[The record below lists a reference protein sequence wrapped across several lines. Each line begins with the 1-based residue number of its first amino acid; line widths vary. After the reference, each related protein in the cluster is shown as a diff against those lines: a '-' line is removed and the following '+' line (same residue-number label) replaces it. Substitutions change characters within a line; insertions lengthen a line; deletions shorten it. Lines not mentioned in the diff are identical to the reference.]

1 MNINPFLVECRHE
14 VLELKS
20 FSISKDEERA
30 SEVIAVY
37 GYVKLK
43 QEVFRRNWFFL
54 QKRCYQKVLWN
65 YSISHLLHKYY
76 KQIANIWYAPSE
88 ITGVDFR
95 TLPKGYVVFLVVS
108 YIFVNRFYQNIKS
121 NQINW
126 SELDI

>member
-43 QEVFRRNWFFL
+43 QEVFWRNWFFYERDATKKCYKIIVSLTYYTSTISKLLISGTL
-54 QKRCYQKVLWN
+54 QLRLQVLILELSPKVRLFFW
-65 YSISHLLHKYY
+65 L
-76 KQIANIWYAPSE
+76 
-88 ITGVDFR
+88 
-95 TLPKGYVVFLVVS
+95 FLTS
-108 YIFVNRFYQNIKS
+108 
-121 NQINW
+121 
-126 SELDI
+126 L